1 MEKRGQSKAHQAL
14 RGLGEETR
22 TLKLFFIK
30 ILSPAP
36 WGIGLIVVYCLV
48 GLGGSFL
55 NLRKAYISNM
65 SLLLG
70 LEPFQKY
77 GVVDP
82 EIIIRN
88 QRLYNGQKVIKSSA
102 LVETFD

>member
-1 MEKRGQSKAHQAL
+1 
-14 RGLGEETR
+14 
-22 TLKLFFIK
+22 
-30 ILSPAP
+30 
-36 WGIGLIVVYCLV
+36 
-48 GLGGSFL
+48 
-55 NLRKAYISNM
+55 M

-88 QRLYNGQKVIKSSA
+88 QRLYDGQKVIKSSA